1 MARGS
6 LESLSPELEDVA
18 PPECCNGTEAGKR
31 GRQTWWRA
39 VSHLLGELLRGT
51 WNEVLGKSRCSGQ
64 ETRDVRYVQQARLT
78 LRVPSPGL
86 TQLHTS

>member
-1 MARGS
+1 MLQWHRGR
-6 LESLSPELEDVA
+6 
-18 PPECCNGTEAGKR
+18 EAGEADMVE
-31 GRQTWWRA
+31 GCEP
-39 VSHLLGELLRGT
+39 LLGELLRGT